1 MTFRHRLDTKAML
14 ASERQALILQRARES
29 GIVSVSELIGELG
42 VSDMTIRRDLDALN
56 DRGLVERVYGGAVVT
71 RGRSLFEPSFQAKL
85 GLHAAEKEAIAEA
98 AATFVEPNTLVGISA
113 GTTGLAVARRLVDV
127 PGLIIV
133 TNSISVAEV
142 IREAGREDQRVILT
156 GGEPTPS
163 NALVGPFAVWGFQ
176 QVHLDV
182 VFLGVHGMTSR
193 SGYATPN
200 LLEAEAN
207 RALVEAGR
215 TLIVVAD
222 HTKWGVIG
230 LSTIAPLDQADVLIT
245 DEGLDAAG
253 RSVLE
258 EAVRRLTIVPPRS
271 RPEPMPRAAAG

>member
-1 MTFRHRLDTKAML
+1 ML